1 MSPMYLFIIAIVFP
15 SGEVQVKHTIVPE
28 CPTQAEVVAV
38 MKPMK
43 DAGEIA
49 GWGGSCSSLIPEK
62 EA

>member
-43 DAGEIA
+43 DKGEIIA
-49 GWGGSCSSLIPEK
+49 WGGNCSSLVPERK
-62 EA
+62 A